1 MYRHVFNPY
10 SLRWEIQM
18 LRFGFFWTTLRGAC
32 FTDLED
38 AKGYAKEIGLSAHYR
53 EQVPFNH
60 MIALETSNV
69 VELEQP

>member
-60 MIALETSNV
+60 MIALETNNV